1 MVPLTNY
8 LEKNQNV
15 KPSTMVYLYSRY
27 ASLFTLMASLSSN
40 NKKME
45 TMLFNKSDLSLAF
58 TSKVMTKISGVSEV
72 QNKESLMKTV
82 EAMSKE
88 YISETNENYIRSGSY
103 IEGSQLLQG
112 DLVMCGSITEN
123 IMLRTL

>member
-1 MVPLTNY
+1 MVPLIDY
-8 LEKNQNV
+8 IEKNQNV
-15 KPSTMVYLYSRY
+15 KPSTMVYLYSRC

-45 TMLFNKSDLSLAF
+45 TMLLYKGELSLAF
-58 TSKVMTKISGVSEV
+58 ASKVMTKISGVSEA

-88 YISETNENYIRSGSY
+88 YISETNDNYIRSGSY

-112 DLVMCGSITEN
+112 DLEVCGKVTEN
-123 IMLRTL
+123 K